1 MCCFLD
7 VGADFVNKDVSA
19 EWLRKYRTSHVLWVD
34 HERDI
39 IKEYAEGGGGYW
51 LPTPSRNTRRRLDAV
66 DPAAAVL
73 GAAAEDVEGSYDS
86 DL

>member
-1 MCCFLD
+1 MLD

-19 EWLRKYRTSHVLWVD
+19 PVLWVD

-86 DL
+86 DF